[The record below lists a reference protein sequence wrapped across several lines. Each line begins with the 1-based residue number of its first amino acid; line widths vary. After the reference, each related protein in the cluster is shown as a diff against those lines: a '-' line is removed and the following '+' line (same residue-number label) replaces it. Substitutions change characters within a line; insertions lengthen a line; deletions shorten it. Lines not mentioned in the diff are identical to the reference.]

1 MPNQEKKQQGL
12 MKIIKAIH
20 NFTINDDLEKYRRS
34 QANLGRLL
42 GTKQSEASYTEFLID
57 DIPSEWIRLNRP
69 HQNETIILYC
79 HGGGFFTGSL
89 EYSRTLTTKLASA
102 SSSDIL
108 SFNYRLAPEHPS
120 PAALEDALKVWGY
133 LMHLGYGAKN
143 VILAGDSA
151 GGNLALSL
159 ALKLK
164 EDGRILPKALVL
176 FSPWTDLTLS
186 GASHEKK
193 AALDPILT
201 KDYLE
206 RARCAYVPESNSD
219 ASIYADPFVSPL
231 YGDYTGFPPVYIQV
245 GTNEILLND
254 STDLHKK
261 LLRQDVAAKLTIYK
275 GMWHVFQMSNMKTAT
290 EAINEAAQFL
300 FRL

>member
-1 MPNQEKKQQGL
+1 
-12 MKIIKAIH
+12 
-20 NFTINDDLEKYRRS
+20 
-34 QANLGRLL
+34 
-42 GTKQSEASYTEFLID
+42 
-57 DIPSEWIRLNRP
+57 
-69 HQNETIILYC
+69 
-79 HGGGFFTGSL
+79 
-89 EYSRTLTTKLASA
+89 
-102 SSSDIL
+102 
-108 SFNYRLAPEHPS
+108 
-120 PAALEDALKVWGY
+120 
-133 LMHLGYGAKN
+133 MHLGYGAKN

-201 KDYLE
+201 EDYLA
-206 RARCAYVPESNSD
+206 RARNAYVPDGDSDNSL
-219 ASIYADPFVSPL
+219 YTDPLISPL

-245 GTNEILLND
+245 GTNEILFND

-261 LLRQDVAAKLTIYK
+261 LLRQNVPAELTMYK
-275 GMWHVFQMSNMKTAT
+275 GMWHVFQMSNMKTAA
-290 EAINEAAQFL
+290 EAVNEAAQFL
-300 FRL
+300 FSL

>member
-1 MPNQEKKQQGL
+1 MSNQEKRQQGL
-12 MKIIKAIH
+12 MKIIKTVH
-20 NFTINDDLEKYRRS
+20 DFTVNDDLEKYRRS

-57 DIPSEWIRLNRP
+57 DIPSEWLRLNRP
-69 HQNETIILYC
+69 HQKQTIILYC

-89 EYSRTLTTKLASA
+89 EYSRTLTTKFASA
-102 SSSDIL
+102 ASADLL

-164 EDGRILPKALVL
+164 EDGRILPKALIL

-201 KDYLE
+201 ADYLK
-206 RARCAYVPESNSD
+206 RARDAYVPDGSNNS
-219 ASIYADPFVSPL
+219 SLYTDPLISPL
-231 YGDYTGFPPVYIQV
+231 YGDYTDFPPVYIQV
-245 GTNEILLND
+245 GTNEILFND

-261 LLRQDVAAKLTIYK
+261 LLRQNVPAKLTVYK

-290 EAINEAAQFL
+290 EAVSEAAQFFFSL
-300 FRL
+300 

>member
-1 MPNQEKKQQGL
+1 MAHP
-12 MKIIKAIH
+12 
-20 NFTINDDLEKYRRS
+20 
-34 QANLGRLL
+34 
-42 GTKQSEASYTEFLID
+42 TK
-57 DIPSEWIRLNRP
+57 
-69 HQNETIILYC
+69 
-79 HGGGFFTGSL
+79 
-89 EYSRTLTTKLASA
+89 
-102 SSSDIL
+102 
-108 SFNYRLAPEHPS
+108 
-120 PAALEDALKVWGY
+120 
-133 LMHLGYGAKN
+133 
-143 VILAGDSA
+143 
-151 GGNLALSL
+151 
-159 ALKLK
+159 
-164 EDGRILPKALVL
+164 
-176 FSPWTDLTLS
+176 
-186 GASHEKK
+186 KK